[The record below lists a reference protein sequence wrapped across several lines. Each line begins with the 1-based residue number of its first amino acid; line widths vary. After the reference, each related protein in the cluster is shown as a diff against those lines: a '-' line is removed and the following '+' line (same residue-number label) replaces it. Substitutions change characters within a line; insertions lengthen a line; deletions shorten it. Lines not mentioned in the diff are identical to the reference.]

1 MNETRMVFYLFL
13 ALEKLA
19 LGEYKQAFVSIKKH
33 AIREKNKV
41 KNQILSKFGKKKGK
55 IARASL
61 WIIKTGGINVQQ
73 RGFLRWKFNVFPIV
87 RPKSLLYINA
97 DRYAILRSIIT
108 IPKYFY
114 RQALIKFFNKWKS
127 LKLYLQIQKKKDSH
141 KRFFLYSAFSVF
153 HKNFSASLHVWRSYC
168 TKMRVLSLKMKYI
181 NRIFLKKL
189 QKPFE
194 TLKFYGYYYED
205 YVIETVV
212 KKDKVTKHFKI
223 MHKPTTQ
230 IEYYD
235 LKTYDPAFRAV
246 CRNLGHFIKRHKV
259 FFFRIWRVFTETHKK
274 SLESLQGFIQDSKSL
289 EKFKLNS
296 DQLRKLKRLLIEFC
310 VIQEKICQM
319 PENCIARWSEKA
331 HIRALKEIKF
341 KILTIRS
348 QRLDQK
354 KKLFF
359 TFWKQ
364 VVEYSNSATDI
375 I

>member
-13 ALEKLA
+13 ALEKLV
-19 LGEYKQAFVSIKKH
+19 LRNYKKSFVNIRKYAIKKKVQ
-33 AIREKNKV
+33 EKNRVLNK
-41 KNQILSKFGKKKGK
+41 LGKKKGK
-55 IARASL
+55 IARVSL

-73 RGFLRWKFNVFPIV
+73 RGFLRWKFNVYPIV
-87 RPKSLLYINA
+87 RPQSLLYINA
-97 DRYAILRSIIT
+97 DRYAIIRSIVT
-108 IPKYFY
+108 VPKHFY
-114 RQALIKFFNKWKS
+114 RQVLIKFFNKWKS
-127 LKLYLQIQKKKDSH
+127 IKIYSQLQKKINNH
-141 KRFFLYSAFSVF
+141 KRVLLYSNLCIF
-153 HKNFSASLHVWRSYC
+153 HKNFSVFVNLWRNYC
-168 TKMRVLSLKMKYI
+168 KKMRLLSLKMKYI

-194 TLKFYGYYYED
+194 NLKFYGYYYED

-223 MHKPTTQ
+223 MYKPSTQ

-246 CRNLGHFIKRHKV
+246 CRNLGHFIKRRKV
-259 FFFRIWRVFTETHKK
+259 FFFRIWRSFTETHKK
-274 SLESLQGFIQDSKSL
+274 SLESLQGFIQDSKNI

-331 HIRALKEIKF
+331 HIRALKELKF
-341 KILTIRS
+341 KILTIRN
-348 QRLDQK
+348 QRIDQR

-364 VVEYSNSATDI
+364 VVEYSNAATDI
-375 I
+375 